1 MTTELQLLPLAGR
14 GYVVLGLPQ
23 PMSLDA
29 LPELERV
36 LHQATEQLRHQ
47 LSETAPEPGELEYA
61 SWLPVL
67 RH

>member
-1 MTTELQLLPLAGR
+1 MTTELQLLPFAGR
-14 GYVVLGLPQ
+14 GYVVLGLPH

-36 LHQATEQLRHQ
+36 LHQATVELRRQ
-47 LSETAPEPGELEYA
+47 LSETAAEPGELEYA
-61 SWLPVL
+61 SWLAVQ